1 MAAKSKKSRLKA
13 PKPASQKKIGEPA
26 LSPQEPAVIILNP
39 TAGHGRA
46 AKTWASIRSELRYWR
61 TLPRVIETDEEG
73 HATELALAA
82 VAHGS
87 SLIIAAGGDGT
98 AHEVVQGI
106 MEAGGGQSGVAFAH
120 LPLGTGCDLA
130 TGLGLPRNPV
140 GMLRKLRKGRDLHID
155 VGVADLS
162 RHGDTVRRYF
172 FNAANIGLGPAV
184 ARRLRDGVWYRSVG
198 TLAYSLATMQE
209 LLTARPH
216 QISWLTDDGRAGET
230 LVLNLVISNG
240 PSVAGGMRPNP
251 DAGFDT
257 GMLHLAMIGALSLP
271 AALSQLSRVSRNR
284 LFDHADIEQFTCRS
298 IEIKGPEIDVET
310 DGEIAGGLPARI
322 WVRPAA
328 LLVRM
333 PA

>member
-1 MAAKSKKSRLKA
+1 MAAKSIKSRLKA
-13 PKPASQKKIGEPA
+13 PKLASQQKIGEPTRP
-26 LSPQEPAVIILNP
+26 PQEPAVIILNP
-39 TAGHGRA
+39 TAGRGRA
-46 AKTWASIRSELRYWR
+46 AKTWASIRDELRYWR

-73 HATELALAA
+73 HATELARVA
-82 VAHGS
+82 VSQGS

-106 MEAGGGQSGVAFAH
+106 MEAGGGQSGAAFAH

-130 TGLGLPRNPV
+130 TGLGLSRNPA

-155 VGVADLS
+155 VGMADLS
-162 RHGDTVRRYF
+162 RDGETVRRYF
-172 FNAANIGLGPAV
+172 FNAANVGLGPAV
-184 ARRLRDGVWYRSVG
+184 ARRLRAGVWYRGVG
-198 TLAYSLATMQE
+198 SLAYSLATMQE
-209 LLTARPH
+209 LLTARPY
-216 QISWLTDDGRAGET
+216 QISWHTDDGRAGET
-230 LVLNLVISNG
+230 LVLNLAISNG

-257 GMLHLAMIGALSLP
+257 GVLHLAMIGALSLP
-271 AALSQLSRVSRNR
+271 AALSQLSRLSRNR
-284 LFDHADIEQFTCRS
+284 PFDHADIEQFTCRF
-298 IEIKGPEIDVET
+298 IEIDGPEIDVET

-322 WVRPAA
+322 AVRPAA

>member
-13 PKPASQKKIGEPA
+13 PELASQENVGELAPP
-26 LSPQEPAVIILNP
+26 PQEPAVIILNP

-46 AKTWASIRSELRYWR
+46 AKTWASIRNELRYWR
-61 TLPRVIETDEEG
+61 TSPRVVETDAAG
-73 HATELALAA
+73 HASELARAA
-82 VAHGS
+82 VAAGS
-87 SLIIAAGGDGT
+87 SLIVAAGGDGT

-106 MEAGGGQSGVAFAH
+106 MEAGGGQSGAAFAH

-140 GMLRKLRKGRDLHID
+140 GMLRKLRKGRDLYID
-155 VGVADLS
+155 VGVVDLS
-162 RHGDTVRRYF
+162 HDGDTVRRYF
-172 FNAANIGLGPAV
+172 FNAANIGLGAAV
-184 ARRLRDGVWYRSVG
+184 ARRLRDGVWYRGVG
-198 TLAYSLATMQE
+198 TFVYSLATVHE
-209 LLTARPH
+209 LLAARPY
-216 QISWLTDDGRAGET
+216 QISWHADDGRAGET
-230 LVLNLVISNG
+230 LILNLTISNG

-271 AALSQLSRVSRNR
+271 AALSQLSRLGRNR
-284 LFDHADIEQFTCRS
+284 PFDHEDIEHFTCRS
-298 IEIKGPEIDVET
+298 IDIEGPEIDVET
-310 DGEIAGGLPARI
+310 DGEIAGVLPARI
-322 WVRPAA
+322 WVSPAA